1 MKRFIG
7 MIMAL
12 AGGAG
17 ALWGGY
23 KALVG
28 ETDTTVVI
36 TPDFS
41 LSAMAIG
48 LIGLAI
54 CTVGIVWLRD

>member
-7 MIMAL
+7 MLLAM

-28 ETDTTVVI
+28 ETSTVVAV
-36 TPDFS
+36 TNDFS
-41 LSAMAIG
+41 LSAMAVG
-48 LIGLAI
+48 LIGLAV
-54 CTVGIVWLRD
+54 CTVGVVWLRD